1 MVSDTNALTNALTF
15 NKGHELVAG
24 EAKGD
29 VRESAL
35 HPIQFRE
42 AVKAHFEKEQVLFD
56 QGIKDGYGKLM
67 ESVS

>member
-1 MVSDTNALTNALTF
+1 MVSDINALNNAVTFTN
-15 NKGHELVAG
+15 GHELVVG

-35 HPIQFRE
+35 RPIQIRE
-42 AVKAHFEKEQVLFD
+42 AVKAHFEKEQALFA

-67 ESVS
+67 ELVS